1 MHLRHGVV
9 QPDVVHRWPPVLE
22 TYRLYNCACCGQQ
35 VQICRHCD
43 RGNVYC
49 TGECAAERRWASLR
63 RASAR
68 YQQSY
73 RGACLHAA
81 RHARWRARQVDKVTH
96 QGSHPPLT
104 ARTVLAI
111 VIALATHH
119 AAAQPPQGH
128 CHFCQR
134 TLPAFA
140 RLGPLCGG
148 P

>member
-1 MHLRHGVV
+1 MAAAR
-9 QPDVVHRWPPVLE
+9 E
-22 TYRLYNCACCGQQ
+22 TYRLYTCANCGQQ

-43 RGNVYC
+43 RGNIYC
-49 TGECAAERRWASLR
+49 AGTCAAMRRRASLR
-63 RASAR
+63 RAGAR

-81 RHARWRARQVDKVTH
+81 RHRAWRARQQHKVTH
-96 QGSHPPLT
+96 QGSLAVVP

-111 VIALATHH
+111 FTTRTSHNVPTRH
-119 AAAQPPQGH
+119 PQGT

-140 RLGPLCGG
+140 RLGPLRGG

>member
-1 MHLRHGVV
+1 MAAAG
-9 QPDVVHRWPPVLE
+9 Q
-22 TYRLYNCACCGQQ
+22 TYRLYTCVGCRQQ

-43 RGNVYC
+43 RGNIYC
-49 TGECAAERRWASLR
+49 AGGCAAACRRASLR
-63 RASAR
+63 RAGAR

-81 RHARWRARQVDKVTH
+81 RHRAWRARQTHKVTH
-96 QGSHPPLT
+96 QGSLAAVT

-111 VIALATHH
+111 TALTT
-119 AAAQPPQGH
+119 PPARARHRHGH

-140 RLGPLCGG
+140 RLGPLRGG
-148 P
+148 A